1 MTAALVRAAAT
12 PESTVAGALAAQQQ
26 ALVAALWARGPQEA
40 PALAAAH
47 LVPEATTLRGLR
59 AYRSNGRALAVRALA
74 AAYPSVAALL
84 GEDNFE
90 AVAQAV
96 WLAHPPVRGDM
107 AEWGSALPAWIA
119 SRADLAQAEPYLADV
134 ARVDWALHVAAS
146 AADAEPDLAS
156 LALLQQHDPD
166 TLTLVLAPGTQ
177 VIESPWPVVSLVQA
191 HAGDGVSLDEA
202 AARLRAGEAEPAL
215 VWREGLRPRVRVAA
229 PGEAAFVRALQAGR
243 SLAQALDAVLDF
255 DFAAW
260 LSPAVATGLL
270 IGAALMNPMER
281 SP

>member
-40 PALAAAH
+40 LALAAAH

-107 AEWGSALPAWIA
+107 AEWGGDLPAWIA

-229 PGEAAFVRALQAGR
+229 SGEAAFGRALQAGG
-243 SLAQALDAVLDF
+243 SLAQALDAAPAF

-270 IGAALMNPMER
+270 TGAALMNPMER